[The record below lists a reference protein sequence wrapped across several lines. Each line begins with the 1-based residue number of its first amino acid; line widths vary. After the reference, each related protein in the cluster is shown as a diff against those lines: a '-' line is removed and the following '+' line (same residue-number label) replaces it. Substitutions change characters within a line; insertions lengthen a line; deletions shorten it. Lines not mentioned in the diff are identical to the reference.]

1 MLRAT
6 RAAICLTSRRP
17 AASRPV
23 IVRSCIA
30 ASLPA
35 ARSVLTHLVEI
46 DTLIR
51 EYGYVA
57 IVVVTFLEGETI
69 PVR

>member
-1 MLRAT
+1 
-6 RAAICLTSRRP
+6 
-17 AASRPV
+17 
-23 IVRSCIA
+23 
-30 ASLPA
+30 
-35 ARSVLTHLVEI
+35 VLTHLVEI